1 MRVFGVIL
9 AGGAGRRMGGI
20 DKALLH
26 LNGATLL
33 SLAIDRLY
41 PQVEDLAISYNGA
54 CLDTRFPVL
63 ADAAPL
69 GPLAGI
75 LAALHWAKDA
85 DTVVSVAVDTPHFPC
100 DLVPRLHLAGNG
112 GLAIARAARL
122 HPTFGLWPVTLRDPL
137 AQFLAA
143 QAPKVMD
150 FCTLHRAA
158 LADFPDETAF
168 ANINTP
174 DDLAALQAA
183 R

>member
-1 MRVFGVIL
+1 MLRHERTTTATCGRRRCCPFIPVIL
-9 AGGAGRRMGGI
+9 
-20 DKALLH
+20 LH
-26 LNGATLL
+26 QHP
-33 SLAIDRLY
+33 D
-41 PQVEDLAISYNGA
+41 
-54 CLDTRFPVL
+54 
-63 ADAAPL
+63 
-69 GPLAGI
+69 
-75 LAALHWAKDA
+75 
-85 DTVVSVAVDTPHFPC
+85 
-100 DLVPRLHLAGNG
+100 LAGNG

-122 HPTFGLWPVTLRDPL
+122 HPTFGLWPVTLREPL